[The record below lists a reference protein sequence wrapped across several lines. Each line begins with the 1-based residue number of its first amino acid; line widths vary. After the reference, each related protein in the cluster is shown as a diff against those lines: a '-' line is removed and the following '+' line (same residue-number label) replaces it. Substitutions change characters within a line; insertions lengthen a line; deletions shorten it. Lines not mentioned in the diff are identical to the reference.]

1 MGEATVEA
9 AARTAP
15 ERGFASVLRF
25 IWRNRM
31 YTPRYW
37 RYGLRYLWTFKV
49 RNRHIRTRGMVFLG
63 KRAEVTC
70 TRGMGHMELGRWVW
84 IGDQN
89 AIRCHEGCL
98 RIRDK
103 VVFGT
108 NNTVTAY
115 LDVDVGEGTLL
126 ADWVYITDFDHRFD
140 DPGVPIR
147 KQGIVTSRVRIGAD
161 CWIGEKATILR
172 GTNVGQGSVIGAHAV
187 VKADVPPF
195 TVAAGIP
202 ARVVK
207 QRRPS

>member
-1 MGEATVEA
+1 
-9 AARTAP
+9 
-15 ERGFASVLRF
+15 
-25 IWRNRM
+25 
-31 YTPRYW
+31 
-37 RYGLRYLWTFKV
+37 
-49 RNRHIRTRGMVFLG
+49 MVFLG
-63 KRAEVTC
+63 KRAEMTC
-70 TRGMGHMELGRWVW
+70 TRGLGHMELGRWVW
-84 IGDQN
+84 IGDGN